1 MNRNKADLIASDI
14 NDRNLFHKACY
25 EQDIVIVE
33 NILEEYNQ
41 ILEKEKLKLIQD
53 LENVVKKNPKHIK
66 TELKNFIK
74 ENNINFK

>member
-33 NILEEYNQ
+33 NILEEYN
-41 ILEKEKLKLIQD
+41 
-53 LENVVKKNPKHIK
+53 
-66 TELKNFIK
+66 
-74 ENNINFK
+74 